1 MQLHTFK
8 AKEMR
13 EALALV
19 RRELGPDAIIVETR
33 KIPGRGI
40 FSSPMIE
47 IRAQRDRSSRASRTN
62 DPKAGTFED
71 AAHLEDSGA
80 KIKPTIPRGN
90 HHKMRMALS
99 RASRLK
105 QSTQSGS
112 LPVTIAQNPDEARK
126 VATASRSCARTPHAA
141 LRRRL
146 LGAMLPRDICETLL
160 GQLASPSHHSA
171 DGEQQLRTILSS
183 QLGDPHSLLCSGSR
197 VAALVGPTGVGK
209 TTTIAKL
216 AAYATIYENKS
227 VTLLCLDDQRVG
239 AVAQLQEYGALLQIP
254 VERCASHQQIAR
266 LLAKHRNRDLIL
278 VDTPG
283 VSLADDS
290 AMQRLGKRLRRAGER
305 VSTHLCVASST
316 RQEELDRI
324 MRLYGRLEPDALIA
338 TKMDE
343 AVAIGSVVAARLETA
358 TPFSYFTNG
367 QKVPEDISFATSEL
381 ICDTLLGD
389 DSGSDSSS
397 DH

>member
-1 MQLHTFK
+1 MQVHTFK

-19 RRELGPDAIIVETR
+19 RRELGPDAIIVQTR
-33 KIPGRGI
+33 KIPGKGL
-40 FSSPMIE
+40 FSSPMVEVSARQQRRYASPRNTDPILSNE
-47 IRAQRDRSSRASRTN
+47 PGSAQS
-62 DPKAGTFED
+62 ED
-71 AAHLEDSGA
+71 ARA
-80 KIKPTIPRGN
+80 KRGPSIPRGN

-99 RASRLK
+99 RASRLRA
-105 QSTQSGS
+105 STQSES
-112 LPVTIAQNPDEARK
+112 LPVAIAHQPTQALRVQAKEKQTIL
-126 VATASRSCARTPHAA
+126 TPHAA

-160 GQLASPSHHSA
+160 GQLASPTHPGA
-171 DGEQQLRTILSS
+171 DAEQELRTILQT

-227 VTLLCLDDQRVG
+227 VTLLCLDDQRIG
-239 AVAQLQEYGALLQIP
+239 AVAQLQEYGSLLSIP
-254 VERCASHQQIAR
+254 VERCANEQHIAR
-266 LLAKHRNRDLIL
+266 LLAKYRASDLVF

-283 VSLADDS
+283 VSLSDDS
-290 AMQRLGKRLRRAGER
+290 GLARLDKRLRRAGER
-305 VSTHLCVASST
+305 VSTHLCVSSST

-324 MRLYGRLEPDALIA
+324 MRMYRRLEPDALIA

-343 AVAIGSVVAARLETA
+343 AVAIGSVVAARLESEL
-358 TPFSYFTNG
+358 PFSFLTHG
-367 QKVPEDISFATSEL
+367 QKVPEDLSVADSEL
-381 ICDTLLGD
+381 VCDTLLGD
-389 DSGSDSSS
+389 D
-397 DH
+397 HH